1 MKTTIATGIAFLA
14 SIALYAYGTT
24 SPTPAYENRT
34 HTAEGQNSSAAST
47 EHSDDC
53 GEIYLRY
60 KAPTVPESQA
70 DGSIALC
77 RMAYASYFS
86 PKTRTPI
93 WSAEQLSPGIMRA
106 ASKIERDST
115 FHEEEGLP
123 ESYRSRL
130 EDYRGSGWDR
140 GHLAPSANM
149 PSPEAQ
155 QESFSLANI
164 IPQSPGLNR
173 GDWADVESDVRSL
186 ARRRDSVYVVS
197 GILLSGPNVKTLPGG
212 RVVIPDQVWKAVASP
227 QEGSVV
233 FIAENTDDA
242 PVYSITLDAF
252 RKSTGIDPFPGAT
265 DFEATTMLRIRQ

>member
-24 SPTPAYENRT
+24 SSAPPYDVSTVAVEK
-34 HTAEGQNSSAAST
+34 QDSSSALAVHPDS
-47 EHSDDC
+47 C
-53 GEIYLRY
+53 GKIYLRY
-60 KAPTVPESQA
+60 KAPTVPEPQSE
-70 DGSIALC
+70 GSVAIC
-77 RMAYASYFS
+77 RTAFASYFS

-93 WSAEQLSPGIMRA
+93 WSAEQLSPGIIRA
-106 ASKIERDST
+106 ASNIERDST
-115 FHEEEGLP
+115 FHEESSLP

-130 EDYRGSGWDR
+130 KDYRGSGWDR

-149 PSPEAQ
+149 SNPETQ

-173 GDWADVESDVRSL
+173 GEWADVESDVRSL
-186 ARRRDSVYVVS
+186 ARRRDSVYVVT
-197 GILLSGPNVKTLPGG
+197 GILLSGAEVRTLPGG

-227 QEGSVV
+227 QEGAVV
-233 FIAENTDDA
+233 FIAENADDA
-242 PVYSITLDAF
+242 SVYSITLDAF

-265 DFEATTMLRIRQ
+265 AFEATNMLRIR